1 VSEAVKAERLVTLT
15 GPGGVGKTSL
25 VSQFVNNMFSD
36 KYQTTVG
43 VKIDK
48 KVVQVEG
55 QEVTLMLWDVAGE
68 EDNAPVKINH
78 VQDASGYLLVLDGR
92 RRKTLEAAVSIQQ
105 RVETEVG
112 KVPFLLL
119 ANKNDERASWEVN
132 DADLAD
138 LAARGWTV
146 METSA
151 KTGERVEEA
160 FFTLT
165 AGMLKARDEDGE
177 DDD

>member
-1 VSEAVKAERLVTLT
+1 MLIKKKICML
-15 GPGGVGKTSL
+15 GYYGVGKTSL

-48 KVVQVEG
+48 KVVQAEG

-68 EDNAPVKINH
+68 EDNTPVKISH
-78 VQDASGYLLVLDGR
+78 VKDASGYLLVLDGR

-119 ANKNDERASWEVN
+119 ANKNDERADWEVS

-138 LAARGWTV
+138 LATRGWTV

-160 FFTLT
+160 FLTLT
-165 AGMLKARDEDGE
+165 ADMLKCRDEDAE